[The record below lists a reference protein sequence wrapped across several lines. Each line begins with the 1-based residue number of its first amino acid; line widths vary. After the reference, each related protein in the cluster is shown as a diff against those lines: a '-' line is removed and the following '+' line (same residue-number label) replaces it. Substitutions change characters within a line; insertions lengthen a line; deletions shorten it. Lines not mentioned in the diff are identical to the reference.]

1 MMDLV
6 GQNADIEG
14 VKAMSHKIAGILDAA
29 SMSRFLRDWRIC

>member
-14 VKAMSHKIAGILDAA
+14 VKAMSHKIAGILDA
-29 SMSRFLRDWRIC
+29 SINVKIS